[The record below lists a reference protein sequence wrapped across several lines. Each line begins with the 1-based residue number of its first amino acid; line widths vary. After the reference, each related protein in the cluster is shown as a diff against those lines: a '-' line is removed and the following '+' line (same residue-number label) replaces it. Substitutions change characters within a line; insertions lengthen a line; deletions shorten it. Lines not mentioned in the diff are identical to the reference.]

1 MNSKTIYIVRRGQT
15 DFNKLGIVQGSGVDS
30 SLNATGWQ
38 QARAFYEKYKNE
50 NFDAVLTSTLVRTH
64 ETMSPFIES
73 GLPWEQFAE
82 INEIS
87 WGAHEGKKS
96 NPQMKAE
103 FLALLDAWHGG
114 QYDASI
120 AGGESA
126 QDMWNRLNEF
136 VIHLKQ
142 RPEERLLVCSHGRAM
157 RCLMTV
163 LGNDPLHKMKEYHHA
178 NTGLYLVDYTADLFK
193 FQLQNDL
200 SHLEDL
206 SLVDEMG

>member
-1 MNSKTIYIVRRGQT
+1 MPQKTIYIVRHGQT

-50 NFDAVLTSTLVRTH
+50 NFEAVLTSTLVRTH

-73 GLPWEQFAE
+73 GLAWEQFAE

-96 NPQMKAE
+96 SPAMKEE
-103 FLALLDAWHGG
+103 FLNLLTAWEQG
-114 QYDASI
+114 QYEASI

-126 QDMWNRLNEF
+126 QDMWDRLSSF
-136 VIHLKQ
+136 VEQLKR
-142 RPEERLLVCSHGRAM
+142 RPEERLLICSHGRAM

-163 LGNDPLHKMKEYHHA
+163 LRDDAISNMKNYHHA
-178 NTGLYLVDYTADLFK
+178 NTGLYLVDYTPDIFK

-200 SHLEDL
+200 SHLALITDR
-206 SLVDEMG
+206 